1 MLLQHAIPDA
11 LKKGQPGT
19 KQFRAALRDSL
30 ESGKDVAASNG
41 VFSINAAD
49 HNGMD
54 NRARIM
60 VRIENGKWVMVK

>member
-1 MLLQHAIPDA
+1 MPPGRWEDTA
-11 LKKGQPGT
+11 KG
-19 KQFRAALRDSL
+19 R
-30 ESGKDVAASNG
+30 KDVAASNG